1 MRKAEGEADGHADA
15 MHGQGRELAPS
26 VSPQECVGERALG
39 YIVRD
44 VSTTP

>member
-26 VSPQECVGERALG
+26 VSPQVGERALG